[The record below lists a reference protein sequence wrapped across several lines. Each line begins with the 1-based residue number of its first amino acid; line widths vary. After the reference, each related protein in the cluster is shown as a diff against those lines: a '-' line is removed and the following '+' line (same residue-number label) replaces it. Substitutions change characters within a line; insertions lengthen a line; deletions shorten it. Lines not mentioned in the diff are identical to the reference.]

1 MPIVAEVFAGIA
13 AALHVVFFL
22 FESVLFG
29 RPAILDRFHVDAAQA
44 QAVRPWA
51 FNQGFYNLF
60 LAAGIVA
67 GLAMQV
73 RTLVLFPC
81 ACMVGAGLVLAVT
94 DRRML
99 RSAVMQATP
108 PLVAIV
114 TCTWLS
120 R

>member
-1 MPIVAEVFAGIA
+1 MGRMPVIAEVFAGVA
-13 AALHVVFFL
+13 AALHVLFFL

-29 RPAILDRFHVDAAQA
+29 RPSTQRRFHVEADQA
-44 QAVRPWA
+44 DAVRPWA

-67 GLAMQV
+67 GVVMQA
-73 RTLVLFPC
+73 RLLVLFPC
-81 ACMVGAGLVLAVT
+81 ACMLGAGIVLAFT

-99 RSAVMQATP
+99 RAALTQAVP

-114 TCTWLS
+114 VLS
-120 R
+120 L